1 MSRILILTASPTRDM
16 IVDSLIKK
24 ELEKHGHKVSV
35 RPCLREGRGAIIDEI
50 NKLLKGDGKPF
61 IPDTVVVP
69 PIRNPYS
76 RDLVMVLKQFG
87 LAVISRHTEPS
98 CDKKDFE
105 KILATDKA
113 EGMTRAMEIYGRY
126 PYIVDAEIVWSE
138 DEAEILNK
146 RDVPFKVHPVGAFT
160 VDAYKR
166 EDVIAKYRNMEEF
179 RKKYGFEN
187 ELPILL
193 VCSAWGFADTAPD
206 LHIEDI
212 DAAKKDTEGRDRHF
226 AMIRKI
232 TELKD
237 KWNIIISTHPGVV
250 QKPYKD
256 LCDELKLPL
265 DTESISFYLNIH
277 VDAIIH
283 AGSTMAINMHLLN
296 KPAYQFGDINCKGAG
311 NWWADPE
318 ASISKVSP
326 HFKEP
331 QLLFNVL
338 DYLVAAGDA
347 HAMYKPETNANLET
361 IADLEKGRFGNMDGN
376 STKRAAEIIAKHV
389 GEFKFVW
396 PKSTTDYTQLTI
408 QKELRRLCTQIKC
421 GICGEDMV
429 IVNDSWLH
437 QCTNWMLQ
445 YLGKYFK
452 ETPPPD
458 VLQKMWIPPHS
469 DACPSC
475 SARFFR
481 RGAE

>member
-1 MSRILILTASPTRDM
+1 MSCILILSASPTRDK
-16 IVDSLIKK
+16 IVDSLIKE
-24 ELEKHGHKVSV
+24 ELEKQGHKVSV
-35 RPCLREGRGAIIDEI
+35 RPCLREGRGAIVDEV
-50 NKLLKGDGKPF
+50 NKLLRGEGSLKEVPF

-105 KILATDKA
+105 KILAQDKA
-113 EGMTRAMEIYGRY
+113 EGMTRVMEIYGRY
-126 PYIVDAEIVWSE
+126 PYIVDAEIVWSK

-146 RDVPFKVHPVGAFT
+146 RDVPFKVRPVGAFT

-166 EDVIAKYRNMEEF
+166 EDVIAKHHD
-179 RKKYGFEN
+179 RKKFYKKYSFESKN
-187 ELPILL
+187 PVLL
-193 VCSAWGFADTAPD
+193 VCSAWGFADSAPD

-212 DAAKKDTEGRDRHF
+212 DSAKKDLAGRNRHF
-226 AMIRKI
+226 DMIRK
-232 TELKD
+232 LSVLRN
-237 KWNIIISTHPGVV
+237 KWNILISTHPGVM
-250 QKPYKD
+250 QKPYQE
-256 LCDELKLPL
+256 LCDQLKLPL
-265 DTESISFYLNIH
+265 DTESTSFYLNIH
-277 VDAIIH
+277 ADAMVH
-283 AGSTMAINMHLLN
+283 AGSTMALNAHLL
-296 KPAYQFGDINCKGAG
+296 KIPAYQYGDINAKDAG

-318 ASISKVSP
+318 ASISKISP
-326 HFKEP
+326 HFNTPEELIKAILAGKKES
-331 QLLFNVL
+331 
-338 DYLVAAGDA
+338 
-347 HAMYKPETNANLET
+347 NANPATLK
-361 IADLEKGRFGNMDGN
+361 DLEKGRFGKMDGKA
-376 STKRAAEIIAKHV
+376 TARAAEIICKHK

-421 GICGEDMV
+421 GICGEEMV

-445 YLGKYFK
+445 CLGKYFK

-458 VLQKMWIPPHS
+458 VLQKMWQPPHS